1 MLSVYEHVRDE
12 LLKLLNGMG
21 GLQSLSDMGEWKS
34 LYGKWLSA
42 ANMGGN
48 LTSVFKF
55 TRIVSFSGEQFGEWT
70 LEIGGGPGVGKSL
83 WARLSGYKQPAWG
96 KIEGET

>member
-1 MLSVYEHVRDE
+1 MTFVWV
-12 LLKLLNGMG
+12 KI
-21 GLQSLSDMGEWKS
+21 
-34 LYGKWLSA
+34 
-42 ANMGGN
+42 
-48 LTSVFKF
+48 

-83 WARLSGYKQPAWG
+83 WAWLSGYKQPAWG

>member
-1 MLSVYEHVRDE
+1 MV
-12 LLKLLNGMG
+12 
-21 GLQSLSDMGEWKS
+21 
-34 LYGKWLSA
+34 
-42 ANMGGN
+42 
-48 LTSVFKF
+48 KF